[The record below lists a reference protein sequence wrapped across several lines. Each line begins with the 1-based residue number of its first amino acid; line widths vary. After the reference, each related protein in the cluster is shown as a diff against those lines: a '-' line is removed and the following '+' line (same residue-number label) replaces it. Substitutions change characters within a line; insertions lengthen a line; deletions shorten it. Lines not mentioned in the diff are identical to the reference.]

1 MQCPRCGG
9 SLPQAGGPCPACA
22 WSDERQVQQAPVPVA
37 TDRATGPGEVAFPDP
52 CKSPATP
59 APEVPVPYPDTDR
72 MTDHG
77 TSSTKVVGGE
87 AMPPSSDLPPSEG
100 DESGTAGPGWSV
112 GGLPGSANPLLVAG
126 IFVVVVVVVAT
137 IYLLAGDGN
146 GGPNGHE
153 GPGPD
158 GGLLIDPIETSVV
171 NVWEPTPGFHLD
183 VGILNNANGSRSLDG
198 HDLLVTV
205 LVGTE
210 EVGRATV
217 AVSGDLA
224 PGHDRGV
231 LIDVAVDLTSG
242 QMYEVNVLL
251 RKDGGST
258 TVDVYHTEVT
268 IQQS

>member
-1 MQCPRCGG
+1 MQGPRCGG

-37 TDRATGPGEVAFPDP
+37 TDRATGPGEVAFPDVCETSAP
-52 CKSPATP
+52 P

-72 MTDHG
+72 TTDHG
-77 TSSTKVVGGE
+77 TSPTKVVGGE
-87 AMPPSSDLPPSEG
+87 AMPPSSDVPPSEG
-100 DESGTAGPGWSV
+100 DEPGTGGPWWSV
-112 GGLPGSANPLLVAG
+112 GGLPGGANPLLVAG
-126 IFVVVVVVVAT
+126 IVIALVVVVAT

-146 GGPNGHE
+146 GND

-171 NVWEPTPGFHLD
+171 SVWEPTPGFHLD

-205 LVGTE
+205 LVGME

-224 PGHDRGV
+224 PGGVKGV

-251 RKDGGST
+251 RRDGGSA
-258 TVDVYHTEVT
+258 TVDVYHTVVT

>member
-9 SLPQAGGPCPACA
+9 NLPQAGGPCPACA

-37 TDRATGPGEVAFPDP
+37 KDRATGPGVVAFPDP

-77 TSSTKVVGGE
+77 KSTTKVGGDE
-87 AMPPSSDLPPSEG
+87 AMPPSSDVPPSEG
-100 DESGTAGPGWSV
+100 DEPGTGGPWWSV
-112 GGLPGSANPLLVAG
+112 GGLPGGANPLLVAG
-126 IFVVVVVVVAT
+126 IVVVVVVVVAT
-137 IYLLAGDGN
+137 IYLLAGDA
-146 GGPNGHE
+146 PNGHE

-158 GGLLIDPIETSVV
+158 EGLLIDPIETSVV
-171 NVWEPTPGFHLD
+171 NVWEPTPGFHLS
-183 VGILNNANGSRSLDG
+183 VVISNNATGPMSLDG

-224 PGHDRGV
+224 PGHGRGV
-231 LIDVAVDLTSG
+231 LIDVGVDLTTG
-242 QMYEVNVLL
+242 QRYKVDVLL

-258 TVDVYHTEVT
+258 TVDVYRTEVT
-268 IQQS
+268 IEQS

>member
-37 TDRATGPGEVAFPDP
+37 TDRATGPGEVAFPDV
-52 CKSPATP
+52 CETPAPP
-59 APEVPVPYPDTDR
+59 APEVTVPYPDTDR
-72 MTDHG
+72 TTDHG
-77 TSSTKVVGGE
+77 TSPTKVVGGE
-87 AMPPSSDLPPSEG
+87 AMPPSSDVPPSEG
-100 DESGTAGPGWSV
+100 DEPGTGEPWWSV
-112 GGLPGSANPLLVAG
+112 GGLPGGANPLLVAG
-126 IFVVVVVVVAT
+126 IVVVVVVVVAT

-146 GGPNGHE
+146 GND

-183 VGILNNANGSRSLDG
+183 VGILNNANGSRRLDG

-224 PGHDRGV
+224 PGGGKGV
-231 LIDVAVDLTSG
+231 PIDVAVDLTSG
-242 QMYEVNVLL
+242 QRYKVDVLL

>member
-37 TDRATGPGEVAFPDP
+37 TGRATGPGEVAFPDV
-52 CKSPATP
+52 CETPAPP
-59 APEVPVPYPDTDR
+59 APEVPIPYPRTD
-72 MTDHG
+72 MASDHADRPV
-77 TSSTKVVGGE
+77 KVDGDMVNAPGAE
-87 AMPPSSDLPPSEG
+87 VTPSEG
-100 DESGTAGPGWSV
+100 DEPGTGGPGLFR
-112 GGLPGSANPLLVAG
+112 LPGGANPLLVAG
-126 IFVVVVVVVAT
+126 IVVVVVVVVAI
-137 IYLLAGDGN
+137 IYLLAGDGTGN
-146 GGPNGHE
+146 D

-210 EVGRATV
+210 KVGQATA

-224 PGHDRGV
+224 PGGSKGV
-231 LIDVAVDLTSG
+231 PIDVAVDLTSG

-268 IQQS
+268 IQQF